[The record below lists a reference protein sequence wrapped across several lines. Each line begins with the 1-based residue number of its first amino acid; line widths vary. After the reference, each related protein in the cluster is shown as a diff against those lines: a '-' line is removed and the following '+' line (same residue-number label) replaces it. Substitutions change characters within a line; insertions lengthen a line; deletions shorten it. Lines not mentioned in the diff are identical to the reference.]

1 MPAMTARLWNG
12 TAWADATVN
21 LWDPASQSWR
31 ARSGTAPAPL
41 PSSRR
46 PSVWGERLD
55 AWVADPTKPMKSATL
70 SPADDVTTAIRSLM
84 SQAVSEGATD
94 PTRSRVRVILT
105 PGVYAQRLRLDQA
118 RTHASKVGV
127 EVVGQTG
134 DPADVIFDPGADG
147 TISACEHAGI
157 TALISGV
164 HFRRQASTSAT
175 GWAMHGSGHAGVAH
189 ELILHRVHLEASGA
203 DAFSHELG
211 PRHTLYVCDSKVTGS
226 IYQHTIM
233 DASRAPTLAMW
244 DNVEGQP
251 GGAHDEGV
259 SRNDLMLIRSGVG
272 RSAAF
277 GVGFQRTGSSA
288 DPHLTVHIDP
298 ASGITQSKSALVR
311 FNDPDVAS
319 HPILD
324 QNPVMRAYWGIPA

>member
-21 LWDPASQSWR
+21 LWDSASQSWR
-31 ARSGTAPAPL
+31 RRSGTTPAPL

-70 SPADDVTTAIRSLM
+70 SPADDVTTDIRSLM
-84 SQAVSEGATD
+84 SQAVIEGATD
-94 PTRSRVRVILT
+94 PTRSRVRVTLA
-105 PGVYAQRLRLDQA
+105 PGVYAQQLRLDQA

-134 DPADVIFDPGADG
+134 DPADVIFDPGAAATG
-147 TISACEHAGI
+147 AACEHGGI

-164 HFRRQASTSAT
+164 HFRRQVSISV
-175 GWAMHGSGHAGVAH
+175 MHGSGLAGVAH
-189 ELILHRVHLEASGA
+189 ELILHRVHLEASGS

-211 PRHTLYVCDSKVTGS
+211 PRHTLYVCDSKVMGG

-233 DASRAPTLAMW
+233 DTARTATLAMW
-244 DNVEGQP
+244 DNVDGQP
-251 GGAHDEGV
+251 RSVHDEGV
-259 SRNDLMLIRSGVG
+259 NRNDLMLIRSGVG
-272 RSAAF
+272 RSPSF
-277 GVGFQRTGSSA
+277 NVGFQRTGSSA

-298 ASGITQSKSALVR
+298 ASGITQSESALVR

-324 QNPVMRAYWGIPA
+324 QNPIMRAYWGIPA

>member
-1 MPAMTARLWNG
+1 MMPAPTVRVWDG

-21 LWDPASQSWR
+21 LWDATTNTWR
-31 ARSGTAPAPL
+31 RRSGTAPAPL
-41 PSSRR
+41 PSARR
-46 PSVWGERLD
+46 PSVWGERID

-84 SQAVSEGATD
+84 SQAVADGATD
-94 PTRSRVRVILT
+94 PVRSRIRVILA

-118 RTHASKVGV
+118 RTHASKVGI

-134 DPADVIFDPGADG
+134 DPADVIFDPGPDG
-147 TISACEHAGI
+147 AIAACEHGGI

-164 HFRRQASTSAT
+164 HFRRQAEAASSAI
-175 GWAMHGSGHAGVAH
+175 HGSGVTGTAH
-189 ELILHRVHLEASGA
+189 ELILHRVHLESSKA

-211 PRHTLYVCDSKVTGS
+211 ARHTLYVCDSKITGS
-226 IYQHTIM
+226 IYQHTIA
-233 DASRAPTLAMW
+233 DSSGAATLAMW
-244 DNVEGQP
+244 DNVDGQP
-251 GGAHDEGV
+251 RHAVDEGV
-259 SRNDLMLIRSGVG
+259 NYDDLMLIRSGVG
-272 RSAAF
+272 RSASFA
-277 GVGFQRTGSSA
+277 VAFQRTGSSA

-298 ASGITQSKSALVR
+298 ASGITQSTSALVH

-324 QNPVMRAYWGIPA
+324 QNPIMRAYWGIPA